1 MRLSPDLALLRWA
14 SVWLGAAVLS
24 VPWVALR
31 PAVPIA
37 GLLLLAA
44 VLADMLL
51 ARHEAEIELERIAPE
66 EGARDATLP
75 IGIVVRNP
83 LTRAI
88 RLELRESLPRDLLEP
103 EPAWPGIRVAAGSLR
118 RLRYAIHPR
127 VRGQRVWGPLV
138 AQVRSP
144 LGLLRRRVMAD
155 EGRTIRVRPETE
167 RFLRPEA
174 LDPRRVLAALG
185 ARPRR
190 RRGDGL
196 ELDSL
201 REYVI
206 GDEPRR
212 IDWRATARRGRPIVR
227 THRHEES
234 RTLILA
240 VDASRLMGA
249 RAPAIGEGAGEG
261 SGEDDDS
268 RAAARA
274 GASLATARAGLAAT
288 KLDHAIDAAL
298 ALAFAGL
305 VAGDRVGL
313 LVFDRALRAQITP
326 IAHRAHL
333 GLFVEAL
340 ATVQPRPVEA
350 DYRRLT
356 RELLARQRKRAL
368 VVVLT
373 DFMELDEQEIVAP
386 MGLLARRHQIVFVA
400 LREPI
405 LAQLEASGPS
415 LAPGAS
421 FASGLPAAVGRA
433 DGLRG
438 PARPGTRGSD
448 GGPDRLLA
456 IHRRIVLADLL
467 REREGRLVQLRRRG
481 LSVLDVPPG
490 EATASTLNR
499 FLELRYGAD

>member
-1 MRLSPDLALLRWA
+1 MLSPDLALLRWA
-14 SVWLGAAVLS
+14 SVWLGAAVVS
-24 VPWVALR
+24 VPWIALR
-31 PAVPIA
+31 PGVPIA

-44 VLADMLL
+44 VLADALL
-51 ARHEAEIELERIAPE
+51 ARGEKEVELSRIAPE

-75 IGIVVRNP
+75 VEIVVRNP
-83 LTRAI
+83 LARTIA
-88 RLELRESLPRDLLEP
+88 LELRESLPRDLLESESAP
-103 EPAWPGIRVAAGSLR
+103 ESEPVWREVRVAAGSAQ
-118 RLRYAIHPR
+118 RLRYAIRPR
-127 VRGQRVWGPLV
+127 VRGQRAWGPLV

-144 LGLLRRRVMAD
+144 LGLLRRRVMAG
-155 EGRTIRVRPETE
+155 EGQSIRVRPETG

-240 VDASRLMGA
+240 VDASRLMGT
-249 RAPAIGEGAGEG
+249 RAPAAGGG
-261 SGEDDDS
+261 SGADS
-268 RAAARA
+268 RAAPRT
-274 GASLATARAGLAAT
+274 GAPDPIARAGLAPT
-288 KLDHAIDAAL
+288 RLDHAIDAAL

-313 LVFDRALRAQITP
+313 IVFDRTLRAQITP
-326 IAHRAHL
+326 LAHRASL
-333 GLFVEAL
+333 GLFVDAL

-356 RELLARQRKRAL
+356 RELLARQRKRAM
-368 VVVLT
+368 VVVWT

-386 MGLLARRHQIVFVA
+386 MGLLARRHQVVFVA

-405 LAQLEASGPS
+405 LAQLEERSGPTG
-415 LAPGAS
+415 PTG
-421 FASGLPAAVGRA
+421 PTGRT
-433 DGLRG
+433 G
-438 PARPGTRGSD
+438 PT
-448 GGPDRLLA
+448 GPHRLLA

-481 LSVLDVPPG
+481 LSVLDVPPA

-499 FLELRYGAD
+499 FLELRYGAG

>member
-1 MRLSPDLALLRWA
+1 MGSLSPDLALLRWA
-14 SVWLGAAVLS
+14 LVWLGAAVVS
-24 VPWVALR
+24 VPWIALR
-31 PAVPIA
+31 PGVPIA

-44 VLADMLL
+44 VLADALL
-51 ARHEAEIELERIAPE
+51 ARGEKEIELERIAPE
-66 EGARDATLP
+66 EGARDATLSVE
-75 IGIVVRNP
+75 IIVRNP
-83 LTRAI
+83 LARAI
-88 RLELRESLPRDLLEP
+88 RLELRESLPRDLLESESESQS
-103 EPAWPGIRVAAGSLR
+103 EPAWPEVRVAADSVR
-118 RLRYAIHPR
+118 RLCYAIRPR
-127 VRGQRVWGPLV
+127 VRGPRVWGPLV

-144 LGLLRRRVMAD
+144 LGLLRRRVMAG
-155 EGRTIRVRPETE
+155 EGQSIRVRPETE

-240 VDASRLMGA
+240 VDASRLMGT
-249 RAPAIGEGAGEG
+249 RAPNGVAGPGSSPSAEDPDAI
-261 SGEDDDS
+261 
-268 RAAARA
+268 AR
-274 GASLATARAGLAAT
+274 TGLAPT
-288 KLDHAIDAAL
+288 RLDHAIDAAL

-326 IAHRAHL
+326 IAHRVSL

-340 ATVQPRPVEA
+340 ASVQPRPVEA

-356 RELLARQRKRAL
+356 RELLARQRKRAM

-386 MGLLARRHQIVFVA
+386 MGLLARRHQVVFVA

-405 LAQLEASGPS
+405 LAQLESS
-415 LAPGAS
+415 AP
-421 FASGLPAAVGRA
+421 
-433 DGLRG
+433 
-438 PARPGTRGSD
+438 T
-448 GGPDRLLA
+448 GPDRLLA

-481 LSVLDVPPG
+481 LSVLDVPPA

-499 FLELRYGAD
+499 FLELRYGAG

>member
-1 MRLSPDLALLRWA
+1 MLSPDLALLRWA
-14 SVWLGAAVLS
+14 SVGLGAAVLS
-24 VPWVALR
+24 VPWGALR
-31 PAVPIA
+31 PGVPIA

-44 VLADMLL
+44 VMADALL
-51 ARHEAEIELERIAPE
+51 ARGEPEIELERIAPD

-75 IGIVVRNP
+75 IEIVVRNP
-83 LTRAI
+83 LDRAV
-88 RLELRESLPRDLLEP
+88 RLELRESLPRDLIGSEP
-103 EPAWPGIRVAAGSLR
+103 VWPEVRVAAAAVH
-118 RLRYAIHPR
+118 RLRYAIRPR
-127 VRGQRVWGPLV
+127 VRGQRAWGPLV

-155 EGRTIRVRPETE
+155 AGRAIRVRPETE

-234 RTLILA
+234 RTVLLA
-240 VDASRLMGA
+240 VDASRLMGT
-249 RAPAIGEGAGEG
+249 RTGP
-261 SGEDDDS
+261 
-268 RAAARA
+268 
-274 GASLATARAGLAAT
+274 AAT

-313 LVFDRALRAQITP
+313 LVFDRGLRAQITP
-326 IAHRAHL
+326 IAHRVSL

-340 ATVQPRPVEA
+340 ATVQPRSVEA

-356 RELLARQRKRAL
+356 RELLARSRKRAM

-386 MGLLARRHQIVFVA
+386 MGLLARRHQVVFVA

-405 LAQLEASGPS
+405 LAQLEA
-415 LAPGAS
+415 PGAS
-421 FASGLPAAVGRA
+421 
-433 DGLRG
+433 
-438 PARPGTRGSD
+438 
-448 GGPDRLLA
+448 GGPPGSGGSDRLLA

-499 FLELRYGAD
+499 FLELRYGAS

>member
-14 SVWLGAAVLS
+14 AVWLGAAVLS
-24 VPWVALR
+24 VPWMALR

-44 VLADMLL
+44 LIADALL
-51 ARHEAEIELERIAPE
+51 ARGEKEIGLERIAPE
-66 EGARDATLP
+66 DGARDARLP
-75 IGIVVRNP
+75 IEIVVRNP
-83 LTRAI
+83 LTRAV
-88 RLELRESLPRDLLEP
+88 RLELRESLPRDLLES
-103 EPAWPGIRVAAGSLR
+103 EPAWSKLRVEPGSVR
-118 RLRYAIHPR
+118 RLRYAIRPR

-144 LGLLRRRVMAD
+144 LGLLRRRVMAG
-155 EGRTIRVRPETE
+155 EGRAIRVRPETE

-212 IDWRATARRGRPIVR
+212 IDWRASARRGRPIVR

-234 RTLILA
+234 RTLLLA
-240 VDASRLMGA
+240 VDASRLMGS
-249 RAPAIGEGAGEG
+249 RAP
-261 SGEDDDS
+261 
-268 RAAARA
+268 AARA
-274 GASLATARAGLAAT
+274 GSHADSAAVEEVGAGLRAAAPEPIAGAGLAAT

-386 MGLLARRHQIVFVA
+386 MGLLARRHQVVFVA

-405 LAQLEASGPS
+405 LAQLEA
-415 LAPGAS
+415 PGS
-421 FASGLPAAVGRA
+421 AAAAGAAGEA
-433 DGLRG
+433 DDPRD
-438 PARPGTRGSD
+438 PARRMTHARDS
-448 GGPDRLLA
+448 GPDRLLA

-481 LSVLDVPPG
+481 LSVLDVPPA

-499 FLELRYGAD
+499 FLELRYGAG

>member
-14 SVWLGAAVLS
+14 SVWLGLAVVS
-24 VPWVALR
+24 VPWIALR
-31 PAVPIA
+31 PGVPIA

-44 VLADMLL
+44 VLADLLL
-51 ARHEAEIELERIAPE
+51 ARGEEEIELERIAPE

-75 IGIVVRNP
+75 IEIVVRNP
-83 LTRAI
+83 LARAV

-103 EPAWPGIRVAAGSLR
+103 EPAWPEVRVAAGSAQ
-118 RLRYAIHPR
+118 RLRYAIRPR

-155 EGRTIRVRPETE
+155 EGRAIRVRPETE

-212 IDWRATARRGRPIVR
+212 IDWRASARRGRPIVR

-234 RTLILA
+234 RTLVLA
-240 VDASRLMGA
+240 VDVSRLMGT
-249 RAPAIGEGAGEG
+249 RAPGAGAGAGAAPAEG
-261 SGEDDDS
+261 SGEGA
-268 RAAARA
+268 RAAART
-274 GASLATARAGLAAT
+274 GTPDPIARAGLAAT

-313 LVFDRALRAQITP
+313 IVFDRALRAQITP

-356 RELLARQRKRAL
+356 RELLARQRKRAM

-386 MGLLARRHQIVFVA
+386 MGLLARHHQVVFVA

-405 LAQLEASGPS
+405 LAQLEASG
-415 LAPGAS
+415 AS
-421 FASGLPAAVGRA
+421 AAAVAGGGA
-433 DGLRG
+433 VGNDGLRSPVRRTTHG
-438 PARPGTRGSD
+438 RDS
-448 GGPDRLLA
+448 GPDRLLA

-481 LSVLDVPPG
+481 LSVLDVPPA

-499 FLELRYGAD
+499 FLELRYGAG